1 MFHIKAVRGVMV
13 SVNTDD
19 LKMFGSSLAVEYQL
33 LKQECGFSNPHFSQ
47 IKKRPV
53 DLMVGSVLIH

>member
-1 MFHIKAVRGVMV
+1 MFHIKAVREVMF

-19 LKMFGSSLAVEYQL
+19 LKMFGSSLAVECQL

-47 IKKRPV
+47 I
-53 DLMVGSVLIH
+53 